1 MHGTCPITD
10 ELAYLV
16 GCGLEPYG
24 GVFMDAVEC
33 GQRLTLDD
41 DADLAIVLTG
51 DLRAAWRCGFSVEL
65 SGPTV
70 ILQSDVRK
78 TYAYATRDLRML
90 SMTNDM
96 CTSVL
101 TRHRAFRGLFFDAL
115 TARIQAL
122 AAVQARPAML
132 QKQAGVEQ

>member
-1 MHGTCPITD
+1 MHGTCHITD

-33 GQRLTLDD
+33 GQRLTLDN

-51 DLRAAWRCGFSVEL
+51 DLRAAWRCGFAIEL

-70 ILQSDVRK
+70 ILPADMHE
-78 TYAYATRDLRML
+78 TYTYATRDLRML
-90 SMTNDM
+90 SMTYDV
-96 CTSVL
+96 CASVL

-115 TARIQAL
+115 TARTQSL
-122 AAVQARPAML
+122 AAL
-132 QKQAGVEQ
+132 KAGQTRLH